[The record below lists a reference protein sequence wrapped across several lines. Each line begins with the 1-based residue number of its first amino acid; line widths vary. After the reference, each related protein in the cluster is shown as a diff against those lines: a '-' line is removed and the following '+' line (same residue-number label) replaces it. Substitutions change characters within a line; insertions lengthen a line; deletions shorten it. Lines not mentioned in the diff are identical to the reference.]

1 MISAKAKKQRGVAL
15 LAAMI
20 LVLAVTMILSNIFYR
35 HQIEVS
41 QAMASLHSDQ
51 ALLIALSGEGWAMEL
66 LAEDP
71 TGGQPNQSD
80 HYGEI
85 WAQALPLLPVEGGTL
100 TGCISDLQSKINVNN
115 FRFYGS
121 QGQDSKRSL
130 QADLNQLENMNIVKA
145 WLNLLNLFE
154 IPTSPARAATI
165 IDWVDG
171 DSAVTSSWGA
181 EQPDYESFEP
191 PRMVLNDE
199 ISDASELADIAGYN
213 VQEVQMLLP
222 WISALPVTGPQTS
235 GPMVSTPININTAS
249 SELLLALG
257 GSFGQQFVDAVV
269 EGRPFSDIDTFED
282 HVENYLGLVV
292 LDSKGKTIE
301 KAKQIWHQDLVSVA
315 TAHFKLY
322 LKAEIGEAEIEV
334 TSIMKRSGS
343 WPLFKLD
350 VIAREITVVPSV
362 VPSKA
367 DLSEIEKM
375 FAAKD
380 KESDLDQQID
390 IERNIVQ
397 PACMMMEI

>member
-1 MISAKAKKQRGVAL
+1 MISTKAKKQRGVAL

-121 QGQDSKRSL
+121 QGQGSKRSL
-130 QADLNQLENMNIVKA
+130 QADLNQLENMNIVKT

-350 VIAREITVVPSV
+350 VIAREITVVPSI
-362 VPSKA
+362 VPGKA

-390 IERNIVQ
+390 IERNIVR

>member
-1 MISAKAKKQRGVAL
+1 VISAKAKKQRGVAL

-121 QGQDSKRSL
+121 QGQGSKRSL
-130 QADLNQLENMNIVKA
+130 QADLNQLENMNIVKT

-222 WISALPVTGPQTS
+222 WISALPVTGPQKS
-235 GPMVSTPININTAS
+235 GPMVNTPININTAS

-257 GSFGQQFVDAVV
+257 GSFGQQFVDAVF

>member
-1 MISAKAKKQRGVAL
+1 MISAKAEKQRGVAL

-20 LVLAVTMILSNIFYR
+20 LVLAVTMILANIFYR

-41 QAMASLHSDQ
+41 QAMASLHIDQ

-100 TGCISDLQSKINVNN
+100 TGCISDLQSKININN
-115 FRFYGS
+115 FRFYGT
-121 QGQDSKRSL
+121 QGQGSKRSL
-130 QADLNQLENMNIVKA
+130 QADLNQLENMNIVKT

-154 IPTSPARAATI
+154 IPASPARAATI
-165 IDWVDG
+165 IDWIDG
-171 DSAVTSSWGA
+171 DSGVTSSWGA

-222 WISALPVTGPQTS
+222 WISALPVTGPQKS
-235 GPMVSTPININTAS
+235 GPMVNTPININTAS
-249 SELLLALG
+249 NELLLALG

-269 EGRPFSDIDTFED
+269 EGRPYSDIDTFED

-301 KAKQIWHQDLVSVA
+301 KAKQIWPQDLVSVA
-315 TAHFKLY
+315 TAYFKLY

-334 TSIMKRSGS
+334 TSIMKRSGN
-343 WPLFKLD
+343 WPSFKLD

-362 VPSKA
+362 VPSKT

-375 FAAKD
+375 LAAKD
-380 KESDLDQQID
+380 KENDLDQQID

>member
-121 QGQDSKRSL
+121 QGQGSKRSL
-130 QADLNQLENMNIVKA
+130 QADLNQLENMNIVKT

-222 WISALPVTGPQTS
+222 WISALPVTGPQKS
-235 GPMVSTPININTAS
+235 GPMVNTPININTAS

-257 GSFGQQFVDAVV
+257 GSFGQQFVDAVF

-282 HVENYLGLVV
+282 HVENYLGLVI

-350 VIAREITVVPSV
+350 VIAREITVVPSI

>member
-1 MISAKAKKQRGVAL
+1 MISTKAKKQRGVAL

-51 ALLIALSGEGWAMEL
+51 ALLIALSGDGWAMEL

-71 TGGQPNQSD
+71 TGWQPNQSD

-121 QGQDSKRSL
+121 QGQGSKRSL
-130 QADLNQLENMNIVKA
+130 QADLNQLENMNIVKT

-350 VIAREITVVPSV
+350 VIAREITVVTSI

>member
-1 MISAKAKKQRGVAL
+1 MISTKAKKQRGVAL

-121 QGQDSKRSL
+121 QGQGSKRSL
-130 QADLNQLENMNIVKA
+130 QADLNQLENMNIVKT

-249 SELLLALG
+249 SEVLLALG

-350 VIAREITVVPSV
+350 VIAREITVVPSI
-362 VPSKA
+362 VPGKA

-390 IERNIVQ
+390 IERNIVR

>member
-1 MISAKAKKQRGVAL
+1 VISAKAKKQRGVAL

-121 QGQDSKRSL
+121 QGQGSKRSL
-130 QADLNQLENMNIVKA
+130 QADLNQLENMNIAKT

-154 IPTSPARAATI
+154 IPISPARAATI

-350 VIAREITVVPSV
+350 VIAREITVVPSI

>member
-121 QGQDSKRSL
+121 QGQGSKRSL
-130 QADLNQLENMNIVKA
+130 QADLNQLENMNIVKT

-181 EQPDYESFEP
+181 EQPDYEGFEP

-213 VQEVQMLLP
+213 VQEVQMLMP
-222 WISALPVTGPQTS
+222 WISALPVTGPQKS
-235 GPMVSTPININTAS
+235 GPMVNTPININTAS
-249 SELLLALG
+249 NELLLALG

-292 LDSKGKTIE
+292 IDSKGKTIE
-301 KAKQIWHQDLVSVA
+301 KAKQIWSQDLVSVA

-334 TSIMKRSGS
+334 TSIMKRSGN
-343 WPLFKLD
+343 WPSFKLD

-362 VPSKA
+362 VPSKT

-375 FAAKD
+375 LAAKD
-380 KESDLDQQID
+380 KENALDQQID

>member
-121 QGQDSKRSL
+121 QGQGSKRSL
-130 QADLNQLENMNIVKA
+130 QADLNQLENMNIAKT

-154 IPTSPARAATI
+154 IPISPARAATI

-350 VIAREITVVPSV
+350 VIAREITVVPSI

>member
-121 QGQDSKRSL
+121 QGQGSKRSL
-130 QADLNQLENMNIVKA
+130 QADLNQLENMNIVKT

-213 VQEVQMLLP
+213 VQEAQMLLP

-257 GSFGQQFVDAVV
+257 GSFGQRFVDAVV

>member
-121 QGQDSKRSL
+121 QGQGSKRSL
-130 QADLNQLENMNIVKA
+130 QADLNQLENMNIVKT

-222 WISALPVTGPQTS
+222 WISALPVTGPQKS
-235 GPMVSTPININTAS
+235 GPMVNTPININTAS

-257 GSFGQQFVDAVV
+257 GSFGQQFVDAVF

-390 IERNIVQ
+390 IERNIVR

>member
-121 QGQDSKRSL
+121 QGQGSKRSL
-130 QADLNQLENMNIVKA
+130 QADLNQLENMNIVKT

-350 VIAREITVVPSV
+350 VIAREITVVPSI
-362 VPSKA
+362 VPGKA

-390 IERNIVQ
+390 IERNIVR

>member
-1 MISAKAKKQRGVAL
+1 VISTKAKKQRGVAL

-121 QGQDSKRSL
+121 QGQGSKRSL
-130 QADLNQLENMNIVKA
+130 QADLNQLENMNIVKT

-350 VIAREITVVPSV
+350 VIAREITVVPSI
-362 VPSKA
+362 VPGKA

>member
-115 FRFYGS
+115 FRFYDS
-121 QGQDSKRSL
+121 QGQGSKRSL
-130 QADLNQLENMNIVKA
+130 QADLNQLENMNIVKT

-390 IERNIVQ
+390 IERNIVR

>member
-1 MISAKAKKQRGVAL
+1 VISAKAKKQRGVAL

-121 QGQDSKRSL
+121 QGQGSKRSL
-130 QADLNQLENMNIVKA
+130 QADLNQLENMNIVKT

-350 VIAREITVVPSV
+350 VIAREITVVPSI
-362 VPSKA
+362 VPGKA

-390 IERNIVQ
+390 IERNIVR

>member
-121 QGQDSKRSL
+121 QGQGSKRSL
-130 QADLNQLENMNIVKA
+130 QADLNQLENMNIVKT

-213 VQEVQMLLP
+213 VQEAQMLLP

-257 GSFGQQFVDAVV
+257 GSFGQRFVDAVV

-367 DLSEIEKM
+367 DLSEIEKI

>member
-121 QGQDSKRSL
+121 QGQGSKRSL
-130 QADLNQLENMNIVKA
+130 QADLNQLENMNIVKT

-315 TAHFKLY
+315 TVHFKLY

>member
-1 MISAKAKKQRGVAL
+1 VISAKAKKQRGVAL

-121 QGQDSKRSL
+121 QGQGSKRSL
-130 QADLNQLENMNIVKA
+130 QADLNQLENMNIVKT

-222 WISALPVTGPQTS
+222 WISALPVTGPQKS
-235 GPMVSTPININTAS
+235 GPMVNTPININTAS

>member
-121 QGQDSKRSL
+121 QGQGSKRSL
-130 QADLNQLENMNIVKA
+130 QADLNQLENMNIVKT

-235 GPMVSTPININTAS
+235 GPMVSIPININTAS

>member
-121 QGQDSKRSL
+121 QGQGSKRSL
-130 QADLNQLENMNIVKA
+130 QADLNQLENMNIVKT

-249 SELLLALG
+249 SEVLLALG

-350 VIAREITVVPSV
+350 VIAREITVVPSI
-362 VPSKA
+362 VPGKA

>member
-121 QGQDSKRSL
+121 QAQGSKRSL

>member
-121 QGQDSKRSL
+121 QGQGSKRSL
-130 QADLNQLENMNIVKA
+130 QADLNQLENMNIVKT

-181 EQPDYESFEP
+181 EQPDYESFDP

-222 WISALPVTGPQTS
+222 WISALPVTGPQKS
-235 GPMVSTPININTAS
+235 GPMVNTPININTAP

-257 GSFGQQFVDAVV
+257 GSFGQQFVDAVF

-282 HVENYLGLVV
+282 HVENYLGLVI

-301 KAKQIWHQDLVSVA
+301 KAKQIWPQDLVSVA

-367 DLSEIEKM
+367 NLSEIEKM

-380 KESDLDQQID
+380 KENDLDQQID

>member
-1 MISAKAKKQRGVAL
+1 VISAKAKKQRGVAL

-121 QGQDSKRSL
+121 QGQGSKRSL
-130 QADLNQLENMNIVKA
+130 QADLNQLENMNIVKT

-249 SELLLALG
+249 SEVLLALG

-350 VIAREITVVPSV
+350 VIAREITVVPSI
-362 VPSKA
+362 VPGKA

-390 IERNIVQ
+390 IERNIVR

>member
-121 QGQDSKRSL
+121 QGQGSKRSL
-130 QADLNQLENMNIVKA
+130 QADLNQLENMNIVKT

-257 GSFGQQFVDAVV
+257 GSFGQRFVDAVV

>member
-1 MISAKAKKQRGVAL
+1 VISAKAEKQQGVAL

-20 LVLAVTMILSNIFYR
+20 LVLAVTMILANIFYR

-71 TGGQPNQSD
+71 KGGQPNQSD

-100 TGCISDLQSKINVNN
+100 TGCISDLQSKININN
-115 FRFYGS
+115 FRFYGT
-121 QGQDSKRSL
+121 QGQGSKRSL
-130 QADLNQLENMNIVKA
+130 QADLNQLENMNIVKT

-181 EQPDYESFEP
+181 EQPDYEGFEP

-213 VQEVQMLLP
+213 VQEVQMLMP
-222 WISALPVTGPQTS
+222 WISALPVTGPQKS
-235 GPMVSTPININTAS
+235 GPMVNTPININTAS
-249 SELLLALG
+249 NELLLALG

-334 TSIMKRSGS
+334 TSIMKRSGN
-343 WPLFKLD
+343 WPSFKLD

>member
-121 QGQDSKRSL
+121 QGQGSKRSL
-130 QADLNQLENMNIVKA
+130 QADLNQLENMNIVKT

-181 EQPDYESFEP
+181 EQPDYESFDP

-222 WISALPVTGPQTS
+222 WISALPVTGPQKS
-235 GPMVSTPININTAS
+235 GPMVNTPININTAS

-257 GSFGQQFVDAVV
+257 GSFGQQFVDAVF

-282 HVENYLGLVV
+282 HVENYLGLVI

>member
-121 QGQDSKRSL
+121 QGQGSKRSL
-130 QADLNQLENMNIVKA
+130 QADLNQLENMNIVKT

-181 EQPDYESFEP
+181 EQPDYESFDP

-222 WISALPVTGPQTS
+222 WISALPVTGPQKS
-235 GPMVSTPININTAS
+235 GPMVNTPININTAS

-380 KESDLDQQID
+380 KENDLDQQID